1 MRIPAGFVPRRSKTR
16 KRRRFVCQILS
27 FAGIFLQSL
36 AFVVGGRLPA
46 AAPVA
51 QRAGY
56 FRVGGRPKVPLLFSC
71 DLRCCSVRLKR
82 PAWCWLACVG
92 PESPSDRGHVIATI
106 AAAVSMHPTLAKLD
120 AMQIGAIE
128 LQNTR
133 RAFRRLDTYLVLTR
147 IVVGFHRS
155 VDRSRYEAAVFC
167 HRSYDEFAK
176 NGS

>member
-1 MRIPAGFVPRRSKTR
+1 MCECGGAWRF
-16 KRRRFVCQILS
+16 RFVW
-27 FAGIFLQSL
+27 
-36 AFVVGGRLPA
+36 
-46 AAPVA
+46 AAPLDPLPHTVMLTL
-51 QRAGY
+51 RAAM
-56 FRVGGRPKVPLLFSC
+56 VGRPP
-71 DLRCCSVRLKR
+71 
-82 PAWCWLACVG
+82 WCWLGCVG
-92 PESPSDRGHVIATI
+92 PESPSDRGHVVATI